1 MKGSFQDLK
10 ELRGKFEML
19 QNNLEGLDKKSD
31 ENFDITKQQLQA
43 AMNGYRDIVS
53 LQNQSQELINSLT
66 NKYNIANHNIEILI
80 NESKM
85 LMTEA

>member
-1 MKGSFQDLK
+1 
-10 ELRGKFEML
+10 ML